1 MFCWPT
7 FWEMVPVD
15 ISECTWVCWQ
25 PRFRAAHTLL
35 DQLWPRSR
43 IPSYCTWLSELD
55 LPNIRFG
62 QSTELSL
69 SSVPKK
75 SYSASFI
82 YKHIYQNQWK
92 QFPCGIN
99 TKEICYK
106 GCTFANYWRRTKIH
120 PSSVGYLCPHKGYGH
135 SPLGHC
141 PAHHSGFVQ
150 RLLSSSY
157 WTSIISILTEKK
169 NIFHHHKST
178 WLLLMLGL
186 KLHKHQEILEERVK
200 WITLDIFM
208 LLTFL
213 CYVFLFRTIS

>member
-7 FWEMVPVD
+7 FSEMVPVD

-25 PRFRAAHTLL
+25 PRLRAAHTLL
-35 DQLWPRSR
+35 DQLWPHSR

-55 LPNIRFG
+55 LLSIRFG

-120 PSSVGYLCPHKGYGH
+120 PSSVGYLFPHQGCGH
-135 SPLGHC
+135 SPLGHW

-150 RLLSSSY
+150 RLLSS
-157 WTSIISILTEKK
+157 
-169 NIFHHHKST
+169 
-178 WLLLMLGL
+178 
-186 KLHKHQEILEERVK
+186 
-200 WITLDIFM
+200 
-208 LLTFL
+208 
-213 CYVFLFRTIS
+213 